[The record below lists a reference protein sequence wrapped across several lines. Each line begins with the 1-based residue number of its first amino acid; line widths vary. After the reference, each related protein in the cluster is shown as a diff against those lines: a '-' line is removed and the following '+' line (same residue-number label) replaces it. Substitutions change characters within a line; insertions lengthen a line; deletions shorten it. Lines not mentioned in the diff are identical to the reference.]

1 MPKFDWNLRARDNTI
16 GLMGHVI
23 ADFPSPTAARSMIAA
38 MVEAG
43 VKVIEI
49 QIPFS
54 EPMADGALF
63 LAANH
68 KAISQGVDYHASLT
82 LLKEMSSAYPN
93 VRFLFM
99 SYLNVIYQRGYEEF
113 IADAVKH
120 GATGV
125 IVPDLPIEHADDLE
139 RAGEAVG
146 FANVR
151 VIPPNVSEDRL
162 AEICRGARGLIYA
175 VARAGVTGAK
185 SDFAPVGSFVR
196 RIRTYTDV
204 PIAVGFGVRGADD
217 VEQLKGVADLAVIGT
232 ASLQAYQEK
241 GISGLQALWRGFK
254 GVIISEL
261 SGN

>member
-1 MPKFDWNLRARDNTI
+1 MPKFDWNLRAKAESI
-16 GLMGHVI
+16 SLMGHVI
-23 ADFPSPTAARSMIAA
+23 ADFPSPAVARSMIET

-68 KAISQGVDYHASLT
+68 KAIAQGVDYQASLA
-82 LLKEMSSAYPN
+82 LLREMSAAYPH

-99 SYLNVIYQRGYEEF
+99 SYLNVIYQRGYQEF
-113 IADAVKH
+113 VTDAVEH

-125 IVPDLPIEHADDLE
+125 IVPDLPVEHAAALE
-139 RAGEAVG
+139 LAGAATG

-151 VIPPNVSEDRL
+151 VIPPNVTEGRL
-162 AEICRGARGLIYA
+162 PEICRDARGLIYA

-185 SDFAPVGSFVR
+185 SDFTPVGDFVR
-196 RIRTYTDV
+196 RIRAFTQV
-204 PIAVGFGVRGADD
+204 PIAVGFGVRGAED
-217 VEQLKGVADLAVIGT
+217 VRQLRGIADLAVIGT
-232 ASLQAYQEK
+232 ASLQAFQEK
-241 GISGLQALWRGFK
+241 GISGVKTLWQ
-254 GVIISEL
+254 EL
-261 SGN
+261 KAAV